1 MQSFNKLYNI
11 VISAV
16 CMGLAQ
22 HPLGLGW
29 IAWFSLIPLFYSIKD
44 ENRFLRLSVKIFIWG
59 FLYHLVS
66 LFWLVDNIGVDSRYI
81 GLLTMLLKQGF

>member
-1 MQSFNKLYNI
+1 MRSFNQLYNI

-29 IAWFSLIPLFYSIKD
+29 LAWFCLVPLLISIKND
-44 ENRFLRLSVKIFIWG
+44 NKIVKILIKVFIWG
-59 FLYHLVS
+59 FIYHLVS
-66 LFWLVDNIGVDSRYI
+66 L
-81 GLLTMLLKQGF
+81 